1 MAKGEG
7 SAGRAGQQAPA
18 RAPVGPVNEP
28 QVALANWLT
37 ENGRP
42 GPYWN
47 TSEAQNDF
55 VFESFLAPYAF
66 VRRKSDNV
74 RGTLTWA
81 DGSSVGVGGGRLYFR
96 FEPR

>member
-1 MAKGEG
+1 MAKTSGG
-7 SAGRAGQQAPA
+7 IRTAGQQAST
-18 RAPVGPVNEP
+18 RPVGPVNEP
-28 QVALANWLT
+28 QQALANWLT
-37 ENGRP
+37 TNGRP

-66 VRRKSDNV
+66 VKRKSDNV

-81 DGSSVGVGGGRLYFR
+81 DGSTVGVGGGRLYFG